1 MTCLFFSDLSE
12 QNRMA
17 TKPLRE
23 VDTLDFTQADVAALR
38 QSTKSSFNLDHI
50 AATAMNLKYIRE
62 NELPLAAER

>member
-1 MTCLFFSDLSE
+1 
-12 QNRMA
+12 MA